1 MAIVMVVVM
10 DTSRVTPIIE
20 LSLPLS
26 SNFKKQNPLARNKNA
41 TTIEPCEREL
51 VHGIA
56 KPPRYKIEVL
66 MESFARL
73 ECKKKK
79 RRSMSGIS

>member
-1 MAIVMVVVM
+1 M

-26 SNFKKQNPLARNKNA
+26 SNFKKQNPLARNRNA

-56 KPPRYKIEVL
+56 KPPRYKIE
-66 MESFARL
+66 ESFN
-73 ECKKKK
+73 
-79 RRSMSGIS
+79 GIVCAPRV